1 MKKNEILVSLNL
13 KNKEDRKGI
22 IDKALSFSENNA
34 DGIVISEEYNSD
46 SEHDENLH
54 TLINLCE
61 KVNIPVYV
69 KVNKDH
75 FEDIKKYL
83 YTGCKGVII
92 SEKNDN
98 LFKESVDRF
107 GNSTGNIETKDSET
121 PIQSDVKFSDFKT
134 NENGL
139 IPCIVQDY
147 KDNTVLMMAYMNE
160 ESFNKTLDTG
170 KMTYFSRSRNKL
182 WIKGEES
189 GHFQYVKS
197 LSADCDK
204 DTLLAKVKQ
213 VGVACHTGERSCF
226 FNNIIGH
233 NDYSTGATTDP
244 LKEVYEI
251 IMDRKHNPKEGS
263 YTNYLFDKGVDKI
276 LKKVGEE
283 CTEIVIAA
291 KNPEPLEII
300 YEVADFIYHVS
311 VLMAQKDIT
320 WDQVYK
326 ELKNR

>member
-1 MKKNEILVSLNL
+1 MKENEILITLELKGEKDRTSLA
-13 KNKEDRKGI
+13 KRADFFTKG
-22 IDKALSFSENNA
+22 NA
-34 DGIVISEEYNSD
+34 DGIVISEKYEND
-46 SEHDENLH
+46 KDHEENLH
-54 TLINLCE
+54 TIINLCE
-61 KVNIPVYV
+61 KIDIPVYA

-83 YTGCKGVII
+83 YAGCKGVII
-92 SEKNDN
+92 SEKNQD

-107 GNSTGNIETKDSET
+107 GKNIKTEPEDSVKDFS
-121 PIQSDVKFSDFKT
+121 SKLSFSDFKT

-160 ESFNKTLDTG
+160 ESFNKTLESG
-170 KMTYFSRSRNKL
+170 RMTYFSRSRNKL
-182 WIKGEES
+182 WLKGEES

-204 DTLLAKVKQ
+204 DTLLAKVEQ

-226 FNNIIGH
+226 FNDIIGH
-233 NDYSTGATTDP
+233 NDYSLGNGSDP
-244 LKEVYEI
+244 LKEVYDI
-251 IMDRKHNPKEGS
+251 IMDRKHHPKEGS

-311 VLMAQKDIT
+311 VLMADKGIT
-320 WDQVYK
+320 WEQVYK